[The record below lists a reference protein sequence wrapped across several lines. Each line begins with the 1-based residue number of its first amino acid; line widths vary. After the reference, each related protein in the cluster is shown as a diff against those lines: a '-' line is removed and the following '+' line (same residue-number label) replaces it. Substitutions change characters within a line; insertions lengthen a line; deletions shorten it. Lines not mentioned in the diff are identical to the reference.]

1 MAGYPRVTLL
11 VSAGILLLAH
21 PLSAQLKLGD
31 LSVAASGNIQ
41 PGYTA
46 NYGNSITSTHNWEI
60 SGMGT
65 VNGSYHNPGFLTFS
79 VEPYVNESRDNS
91 DYRSVSNASGVAAD
105 VGIFNGSHYPGSVNF
120 SKTWDAEGTYNLP
133 GVANYVTHGN
143 GTGFGIGWGEAIP
156 EMPSLTARYQRGNN
170 DYSLYGSDSNGSSNY
185 NNFNLNSNYQI
196 AHFGLGA
203 FYTLGD
209 NHSDI
214 PEIVSGQA
222 ASTIDSHNQTFGF
235 NVYHPLPL
243 RGTASASASESIFD
257 ASYMGFKTNQRVG
270 LVNASATFFPART
283 VSVSSSLNYSDNL
296 QGQVLS
302 QILNTSGVAD
312 GTTNT
317 SSGALDLIN
326 QVSFHADG
334 TLQATLSYERRSQ
347 SYLGTN
353 YSENTFGGGAAYA
366 HKVFQGNFNL
376 TVFATGSVVDGGG
389 SSTLGVNVNQNY
401 TGTYHGWDFSEAFTY
416 AQNNQTLLVAY
427 TTSYFN
433 FNGNA
438 HRRVGKLLVSVGA
451 ASGHTGFSSEKG
463 YSSGNQNYYGNVT
476 YRNFLTGSG
485 SYSKGTGQALLSGS
499 GYQPGPLPYG
509 LYSLY
514 GGDSYAFSVSS
525 TPRRGL
531 ILSTTYAKA
540 DVNSSSANPSGP
552 ATESSNSNTVMSSQ
566 VEYHV
571 RKLNFVSG
579 YTHLDQGFSSSS
591 VKAESL
597 SSFYI
602 GVSRWFKF
610 F

>member
-1 MAGYPRVTLL
+1 VARFARILLL
-11 VSAGILLLAH
+11 VSAGFILLTES
-21 PLSAQLKLGD
+21 LSAQLNVGEMS
-31 LSVAASGNIQ
+31 LSATGNIQ

-46 NYGNSITSTHNWEI
+46 NFGNTIASTHNWEL
-60 SGMGT
+60 SGTGT
-65 VNGSYHNPGFLTFS
+65 VNGSYHNPGFLSFT
-79 VEPYVNESRDNS
+79 VAPYLNESRDNS
-91 DYRSVSNASGVAAD
+91 DYRSVSNSSGIAAD
-105 VGIFNGSHYPGSVNF
+105 VNIFNGSHYPGTFSF
-120 SKTWDAEGTYNLP
+120 SKSWDAEGTYNLP

-143 GTGFGIGWGEAIP
+143 GTGIGVGWGVAIP
-156 EMPSLTARYQRGNN
+156 DMPSLSARYQRGTS
-170 DYSLYGSDSNGSSNY
+170 DYSLYGSNSAGSSDY
-185 NNFNLNSNYQI
+185 NNFNLNSSYQI

-214 PEIVSGQA
+214 PEIVSGQPS
-222 ASTIDSHNQTFGF
+222 STIDSHNQTYGF
-235 NVYHPLPL
+235 TLYHPLPL
-243 RGTASASASESIFD
+243 RGTASASATESIFD
-257 ASYMGFKTNQRVG
+257 ATYLGFKTNQHVG
-270 LVNASATFFPART
+270 LVNATATLLPSKSVA
-283 VSVSSSLNYSDNL
+283 VSSSLNYSDNL

-302 QILNTSGVAD
+302 QVLNTSAVAD
-312 GTTNT
+312 GTTNNT
-317 SSGALDLIN
+317 SSSVDLMN
-326 QVSFHADG
+326 EVSFHADG
-334 TLQATLSYERRSQ
+334 TMQATLSYERRSQ

-353 YSENTFGGGAAYA
+353 YGENTFGGGATYS
-366 HKVFQGNFNL
+366 HKIFKGNFNL
-376 TVFATGSVVDGGG
+376 TAFATGSVQDAGG
-389 SSTLGVNVNQNY
+389 SSSLGLNVNQNY

-438 HRRVGKLLVSVGA
+438 HRRVGKLLMSLGA
-451 ASGHTGFSSEKG
+451 ASGHTGFSNEKG
-463 YSSGNQNYYGNVT
+463 YTSSNQNYYGSVT

-514 GGDSYAFSVSS
+514 GGDSYSFSASS
-525 TPRRGL
+525 TPRKGL
-531 ILSTTYAKA
+531 VLAASYAKA
-540 DVNSSSANPSGP
+540 DVNSSSADPSGTP
-552 ATESSNSNTVMSSQ
+552 TQSSNSNTVLSSQ

-579 YTHLDQGFSSSS
+579 FTRLDQGFSSSGD
-591 VKAESL
+591 KTESL